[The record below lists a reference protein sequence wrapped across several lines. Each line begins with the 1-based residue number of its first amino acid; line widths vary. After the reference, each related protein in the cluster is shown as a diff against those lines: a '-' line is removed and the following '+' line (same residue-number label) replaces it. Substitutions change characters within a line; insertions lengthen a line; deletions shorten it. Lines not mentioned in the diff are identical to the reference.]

1 MNITEVMSRNVT
13 LGDGKP
19 KICIPVTAV
28 TRQELVEQ
36 CTQIGRAP
44 FDIVEW
50 RADYYEDTAD
60 EGWLPK
66 ALEILRGMLGERAL
80 LFTFRTKEEGGVRSI
95 SPEEYAHLNEKAAAS
110 GLVDFVD
117 LELNRGEDLL
127 SSLTEKIHS
136 CGVKVIGSY
145 HDFAGTPDCHTIVTI
160 LCRMQ
165 KLGVDVTKAALMPEK
180 EEDVLEVLAASLA
193 MKKQYADR
201 PFITMSMGPYGA
213 VSRLCGALT
222 GSAVTF
228 ATAGRSSAPGQ
239 MDAAFVAEAL
249 SALQPGA

>member
-28 TRQELVEQ
+28 TRQELAEQ

-80 LFTFRTKEEGGVRSI
+80 L
-95 SPEEYAHLNEKAAAS
+95 
-110 GLVDFVD
+110 
-117 LELNRGEDLL
+117 L
-127 SSLTEKIHS
+127 SLIH
-136 CGVKVIGSY
+136 I
-145 HDFAGTPDCHTIVTI
+145 
-160 LCRMQ
+160 
-165 KLGVDVTKAALMPEK
+165 
-180 EEDVLEVLAASLA
+180 
-193 MKKQYADR
+193 
-201 PFITMSMGPYGA
+201 
-213 VSRLCGALT
+213 
-222 GSAVTF
+222 
-228 ATAGRSSAPGQ
+228 
-239 MDAAFVAEAL
+239 
-249 SALQPGA
+249 